1 MRRSARLQQQQQ
13 QKEEEDETS
22 SSRGLPSSPS
32 DAAAA
37 AAGAAATRTGAA
49 WMEPALSGLYGALA
63 SVAGKLALSSG
74 SPVSALCAAEF
85 GTAAP
90 WAVPPGYCA
99 ALQVGCR
106 AVLFG
111 AMLGC
116 NGLMLST
123 FLMALEKR
131 GTLIVVVISS
141 TCNMLASGLLGQL
154 LFGEPVHLSW
164 CVGASLM
171 CLGVGLVAF
180 SQHDTSKKP
189 PG

>member
-1 MRRSARLQQQQQ
+1 
-13 QKEEEDETS
+13 
-22 SSRGLPSSPS
+22 
-32 DAAAA
+32 
-37 AAGAAATRTGAA
+37 
-49 WMEPALSGLYGALA
+49 MEPALSGLYGAFG
-63 SVAGKLALSSG
+63 SVAGKIALSG
-74 SPVSALCAAEF
+74 GDSPVSTLCSAEF
-85 GTAAP
+85 GQAVL
-90 WAVPPGYCA
+90 WAVPQGYCA
-99 ALQVGCR
+99 ALQVGVR
-106 AVLFG
+106 AVLFL

-171 CLGVGLVAF
+171 MVGVGLVAY
-180 SQHDTSKKP
+180 SQHDTGKKP
-189 PG
+189 AG